1 MRRFGI
7 SGLGIVGALSLLLGP
22 QAAFAQGG
30 SRTPLIGLLHAGD
43 ESPSAITSG
52 FRQGLKDLG
61 YSEGNNVHIEPRWA
75 RGRLDRLDDLA
86 ADLVRLKVDVLVAA
100 VTQPSLAAKAA
111 TRTIPVVMIGV
122 ADPVGVGLITS
133 LARPEG
139 NITGTSTQ
147 QANMVAK
154 QVELLKEA
162 DPGIVRLGVLW
173 NPTNT
178 AFQKLQL
185 DEAQAAARASGIA
198 LTLFEASTPDD
209 FEPVF
214 ASMREGS
221 ARALLILADPFF
233 ALRRGHLAQL
243 AARDRLLTAC
253 GSRDFSEAGCLISY
267 GPSYFEA
274 GRRAASYVH
283 KILRGA
289 RPSDLPV
296 EQPTT
301 FHLIINANTAK
312 ALGISIPPTLLA
324 RADEVI
330 E

>member
-1 MRRFGI
+1 MRHFGI
-7 SGLGIVGALSLLLGP
+7 SGLAVVGAVTLLLWP
-22 QAAFAQGG
+22 QTAFAQGG
-30 SRTPLIGLLHAGD
+30 SKTPRVGLLHAGD
-43 ESPSAITSG
+43 ETPSATTSG

-61 YSEGNNVHIEPRWA
+61 YSEGDNVDIEPRWA
-75 RGRLDRLDDLA
+75 HGRLDRLNDLA
-86 ADLVRLKVDVLVAA
+86 AELVRLKVDVIVAV

-133 LARPEG
+133 LARPAG
-139 NITGTSTQ
+139 NVTGTSTQ

-154 QVELLKEA
+154 QVELLKEV
-162 DPGIVRLGVLW
+162 DPRMVRLGVLW

-185 DEAQAAARASGIA
+185 AEAQSAARASGIE

-214 ASMREGS
+214 ASIREGS
-221 ARALLILADPFF
+221 TRALLILADPFF
-233 ALRRGHLAQL
+233 LLRRDHLARL

-274 GRRAASYVH
+274 SRRAASYVH

-301 FHLIINANTAK
+301 FHLIINAKTAK
-312 ALGISIPPTLLA
+312 AVGLTIPPTLLA

>member
-1 MRRFGI
+1 MRRFGR
-7 SGLGIVGALSLLLGP
+7 SGLAIVGAVTLLLGP
-22 QAAFAQGG
+22 QMAFAQGG
-30 SRTPLIGLLHAGD
+30 SKTPLIGLLHAGD

-61 YSEGNNVHIEPRWA
+61 YAEGNNVHIESRWA

-86 ADLVRLKVDVLVAA
+86 AELVRLKVDVIVAA

-111 TRTIPVVMIGV
+111 TRTTPVVMIGV
-122 ADPVGVGLITS
+122 ADPVGVGLIPS

-139 NITGTSTQ
+139 NVTGTSTQ

-162 DPGIVRLGVLW
+162 DPTLVRLGVLW

-198 LTLFEASTPDD
+198 LTLFAASTPDD

-221 ARALLILADPFF
+221 TRALLILADPFF
-233 ALRRGHLAQL
+233 ALRRGDLAGL
-243 AARDRLLTAC
+243 AVRDRLLTAC

-289 RPSDLPV
+289 NPSDLPV

-312 ALGISIPPTLLA
+312 ALGLSITPTLLA